1 MSLQKLA
8 YNGDSKIILN
18 LVNQVNQLIDGGVG
32 STDIHFYEDTTGISD
47 LADIP
52 LNSAGHILLNQGHHP
67 FDFSGDVNVAFIN
80 VGYANGLCRLLMV
93 SRTGTGE
100 VYSNTSNSSGSS
112 WTGWKSMI
120 DAGGV
125 TDVQVDGSSVV
136 NDGIAEIDLAN
147 NYYNKSQT
155 DTLLSAKQ
163 DTLTAGDGIKI
174 SSDVISL
181 DYLSVVNGEV
191 CITFEE

>member
-1 MSLQKLA
+1 
-8 YNGDSKIILN
+8 
-18 LVNQVNQLIDGGVG
+18 
-32 STDIHFYEDTTGISD
+32 
-47 LADIP
+47 
-52 LNSAGHILLNQGHHP
+52 
-67 FDFSGDVNVAFIN
+67 
-80 VGYANGLCRLLMV
+80 
-93 SRTGTGE
+93 
-100 VYSNTSNSSGSS
+100 
-112 WTGWKSMI
+112 MI

-136 NDGIAEIDLAN
+136 NDGIAEIDLAS

-163 DTLTAGDGIKI
+163 NTLTAGDGIKI

>member
-1 MSLQKLA
+1 MSLQKLV

-32 STDIHFYEDTTGISD
+32 STDIHYYEDNTTNISNLSD
-47 LADIP
+47 VP
-52 LNSAGHILLNQGHHP
+52 LNSAGVIVLSDSINP
-67 FDFSGDVNVAFIN
+67 FDSTSNIICSFVN
-80 VGYANGLCRLLMV
+80 VGYSNGDGRLLIV
-93 SRTGTGE
+93 SRNTTGE
-100 VYSNTSNSSGSS
+100 VFSNTCWSGTWS
-112 WTGWKSMI
+112 GWKSMI

-136 NDGIAEIDLAN
+136 TDGIAEIDLAN

-155 DTLLSAKQ
+155 DTLLNAKQ
-163 DTLTAGDGIKI
+163 NTLTAGDGIKI

>member
-18 LVNQVNQLIDGGVG
+18 LVNQVNQLIDGGGG
-32 STDIHFYEDTTGISD
+32 S
-47 LADIP
+47 
-52 LNSAGHILLNQGHHP
+52 
-67 FDFSGDVNVAFIN
+67 
-80 VGYANGLCRLLMV
+80 
-93 SRTGTGE
+93 
-100 VYSNTSNSSGSS
+100 
-112 WTGWKSMI
+112 
-120 DAGGV
+120 GGV

-136 NDGIAEIDLAN
+136 TDGIAEIDLTN

-155 DTLLSAKQ
+155 DALLNAKQ
-163 DTLTAGDGIKI
+163 NALTAGDGIKI

>member
-18 LVNQVNQLIDGGVG
+18 LVNQVNQLIDGGGG
-32 STDIHFYEDTTGISD
+32 S
-47 LADIP
+47 
-52 LNSAGHILLNQGHHP
+52 
-67 FDFSGDVNVAFIN
+67 
-80 VGYANGLCRLLMV
+80 
-93 SRTGTGE
+93 
-100 VYSNTSNSSGSS
+100 
-112 WTGWKSMI
+112 
-120 DAGGV
+120 GGV

-155 DTLLSAKQ
+155 DTLLNAKQ
-163 DTLTAGDGIKI
+163 NTLTAGDGIKI

>member
-18 LVNQVNQLIDGGVG
+18 LVNQVNQLIDGGGG
-32 STDIHFYEDTTGISD
+32 S
-47 LADIP
+47 
-52 LNSAGHILLNQGHHP
+52 
-67 FDFSGDVNVAFIN
+67 
-80 VGYANGLCRLLMV
+80 
-93 SRTGTGE
+93 
-100 VYSNTSNSSGSS
+100 
-112 WTGWKSMI
+112 
-120 DAGGV
+120 GGV
-125 TDVQVDGSSVV
+125 SDVQVDGSSVV
-136 NDGIAEIDLAN
+136 NDGIAEIELAN

-163 DTLTAGDGIKI
+163 NTLTAGDGIKI